1 MPDPAEILQSLYA
14 AGFDLQTFERFP
26 KAVGVSR
33 GEVMVLLES
42 TPQGFRILGTPGW
55 KMGEFM
61 GVLTTK
67 NGAKVF
73 QYKSETVEATAER
86 VQAVE
91 QFRADLDRLLA
102 GKPS

>member
-33 GEVMVLLES
+33 GDVMVLLEN
-42 TPQGFRILGTPGW
+42 TPQGFWMLGTPGW
-55 KMGEFM
+55 KIGEFM
-61 GVLTTK
+61 GVLTTR

-73 QYKSETVEATAER
+73 QYKSETLEATAER
-86 VQAVE
+86 VAAVE
-91 QFRADLDRLLA
+91 QFRADLEKILA